1 MNFIK
6 TYSDVD
12 PADSRMTFRIRTMEE
27 IYDRNGGKT
36 DEPHR
41 HDYYIILLVR
51 KADGIHHIDFKEYP
65 LSGGQVYFISP
76 GQVHRIVEREKS
88 HGYVITFSTRF
99 MAENQ
104 IDACFIDDINLFKD
118 YGETPPL
125 PVDVQQETQ
134 LNAYCEQMMD
144 WSKANIKFRS
154 QGIGSLLRLFL
165 ISCNNLCS
173 VHGENPQQLQAG
185 GTLLRE
191 YKDLVEKHFTEW
203 HLVSQYAEALHVTP
217 DHLNRTVRSLIGKT
231 AKEYLQSRITVAAR
245 RMLYFSGQPQK
256 EIAYALGFSEPAHFS
271 SFFKKCTG
279 MSPSDFRK

>member
-1 MNFIK
+1 MF
-6 TYSDVD
+6 
-12 PADSRMTFRIRTMEE
+12 
-27 IYDRNGGKT
+27 
-36 DEPHR
+36 
-41 HDYYIILLVR
+41 
-51 KADGIHHIDFKEYP
+51 
-65 LSGGQVYFISP
+65 
-76 GQVHRIVEREKS
+76 
-88 HGYVITFSTRF
+88 
-99 MAENQ
+99 ENQ
-104 IDACFIDDINLFKD
+104 IDSCFIEDINLFRD

-125 PVDVQQETQ
+125 PLDEEQEKQ
-134 LNAYCEQMMD
+134 LTAYCEQMEE
-144 WSKANIKFRS
+144 WSRGNMKFRS

-173 VHGENPQQLQAG
+173 IHGENPQQLQAG
-185 GTLLRE
+185 GTLLKD
-191 YKDLVEKHFTEW
+191 YKKLVEEHFTEW